1 LKREPPDIG
10 CVLPLLN
17 QHISVFKSFKLDS
30 DYTKSTDSFSIEVAA
45 SHMRDLVGMEAQPI
59 EIYVNSLPVM
69 AGRIDRTEIRDD
81 SSMTIGG
88 RDYMADLV
96 ECNIDPTV
104 KLQEGMSIGD
114 AIKIAA
120 GPVGITRVVGADE
133 VVLRNIKTGASLGK
147 PPRPAAMRAKLQKN
161 KPDPGVGIYQYLNQ
175 ICIRL
180 GCTMQ
185 PTPNDTTT
193 IVVSEPDNA
202 QPPAYTIQR
211 SMDRKESAGNN
222 ILTASA
228 SRDLSSFP
236 THVLV
241 TGQARPAAKPGPGGG
256 KKAPPPPS
264 IDSKPSSY
272 ASTNFDANVFTDKT
286 RILAVTT
293 KGRIKPGQPGA
304 DKGKLYRLL
313 YLRDKKSK
321 DVHQL
326 ENKAYRLLANRMR
339 DTLVYTATVQGLTTL
354 DGRLYVPDT
363 IVHVKDEVT
372 QVFEKMWVSGV
383 SYSYSPGAGAKTE
396 LRCFRKGT
404 FIIGKVSQ
412 DG

>member
-1 LKREPPDIG
+1 MKRESPEFVG
-10 CVLPLLN
+10 VLPLIN
-17 QHISVFKSFKLDS
+17 KKIKIFKSFRLDS

-45 SHMRDLVGMEAQPI
+45 PHPRYLVGMEAQPI
-59 EIYVNSLPVM
+59 EIYINGNPAMV
-69 AGRIDRTEIRDD
+69 GRVDRTEIRDNVA
-81 SSMTIGG
+81 MTISG

-104 KLQEGMSIGD
+104 KLQKGMSIRD
-114 AIKIAA
+114 AITIAA
-120 GPVGITRVVGADE
+120 GPVGIKSVASAE
-133 VVLRNIKTGASLGK
+133 QIALRNIRTGASLGK
-147 PPRPAAMRAKLQKN
+147 PPRPAAMKAKLQKN
-161 KPDPGVGIYQYLNQ
+161 KPDPGKGIYEYLNQ

-185 PTPNDTTT
+185 PTPNDRTQ
-193 IVVSEPDNA
+193 IVVSEPDNE

-211 SMDRKESAGNN
+211 SIGRKESAGNN

-241 TGQARPAAKPGPGGG
+241 TGQAGPADNPST
-256 KKAPPPPS
+256 S
-264 IDSKPSSY
+264 IDSRPSSY
-272 ASTNFDANVFTDKT
+272 ASTNFDANVFTDQP
-286 RILAVTT
+286 RILATTT

-304 DKGKLYRLL
+304 DNGKLYRLL

-354 DGRLYVPDT
+354 DGRVYAPDT
-363 IVHVKDEVT
+363 VVHVKDEVT

-383 SYSYSPGAGAKTE
+383 TYSYSEGSGATTE
-396 LRCFRKGT
+396 IRCFRKGT

-412 DG
+412 DE